1 MRIGWNMDC
10 NNVSGSV
17 WTVITAL
24 NNYHAENMEII
35 NEQAVLERLQEDNKY
50 YLKSKQSDI
59 EG

>member
-1 MRIGWNMDC
+1 MDC